1 LKFTRF
7 YTREGQDIYTDIR
20 FTPWASKLTSPEGK
34 VLFEAKEVYAPES
47 WSQVA
52 VDVLA
57 QKYLR
62 KAGVPMASK
71 PVWEEGVPEWLLRQE
86 PDWSI
91 LDKMPEASRFGGER
105 DARQVFRRLAGCWTY
120 WGWKAGYFDGDQDAR
135 VFFDELQF
143 MLAAQVCAPNSPQ
156 WFNTGF
162 ALGVFY

>member
-34 VLFEAKEVYAPES
+34 VLFEAKDSLCAPES

-62 KAGVPMASK
+62 KAGVPMASR
-71 PVWEEGVPEWLLRQE
+71 PVWEEGCPR
-86 PDWSI
+86 
-91 LDKMPEASRFGGER
+91 MAAS
-105 DARQVFRRLAGCWTY
+105 A
-120 WGWKAGYFDGDQDAR
+120 
-135 VFFDELQF
+135 
-143 MLAAQVCAPNSPQ
+143 
-156 WFNTGF
+156 
-162 ALGVFY
+162 